1 MFPSLKSSYANLIT
15 SCGHLVLL
23 FVAARIDQPW
33 AWVTCLALISF
44 ISFCAWMSNFRRGR
58 AIADTPTSKIASA
71 AQGYVELI
79 GHASSAPEYRI
90 ARASGSLPCVW
101 YRFVT
106 YRKGADDKWQEVA
119 RGVSDSVFALEDG
132 SGICMV
138 DPEGAEV
145 TTTHR
150 HTWYEGDYKNVE
162 EQLFPSDELYALGDF
177 TTIGGASSAL
187 SLNDDV
193 SALLAEWKK
202 DHPNLLKRFDLDGDG
217 QVGMRE
223 WELARRAAVREVQK
237 QHREIRQRDGVHVM
251 RAPQTGLYL
260 LSNLSP
266 QHLKRRYVLWGWFHL
281 LVFFT
286 AAGAS
291 AYLGVSG
298 GVVW

>member
-1 MFPSLKSSYANLIT
+1 MFPSLKSGYANLIT
-15 SCGHLVLL
+15 SCSHLVLL
-23 FVAARIDQPW
+23 FVAARIDQPQV
-33 AWVTCLALISF
+33 WVACLVLISC
-44 ISFCAWMSNFRRGR
+44 ISFCAWISNFRRGR

-71 AQGYVELI
+71 AQGYVELT
-79 GHASSAPEYRI
+79 GHISSAPEYRI

-106 YRKGADDKWQEVA
+106 YRKDSENKWQEVS

-132 SGICMV
+132 SDTCMV

-150 HTWYEGDYKNVE
+150 YTWYEGNYKNFE

-187 SLNDDV
+187 SLSEDV

-217 QVGMRE
+217 QIGMQE
-223 WELARRAAVREVQK
+223 WELARRAAMREVQK

-251 RAPQTGLYL
+251 RASQAGLYL

-266 QHLKRRYVLWGWFHL
+266 QKLKRRYVLWGWFHL

-286 AAGAS
+286 ATGTIAW
-291 AYLGVSG
+291 LGVSG
-298 GVVW
+298 SGVW